1 MPGTAEEEGEGE
13 KGKYGDP
20 KKLYKFN
27 KELVKH
33 NSQLCK
39 QLEAL
44 KNDRDSLALD
54 KSKLKADLKST
65 EKELKKVGA
74 SLTSARS
81 EVDRLRAKSHKQ
93 GGGANTGTGEG
104 VEELQEKVRQ
114 LEAELSQRNEKLA
127 QFKKKVGSRLSLLE
141 GGGNGLSEDCEPASE
156 LANSESASEEESS
169 KYQLGV
175 EQEANAKLEKENSEL
190 RSRLTNLES
199 DLNNLLELMDDQQ
212 RGKFVLNT
220 EQRSSREIHLQSTD
234 ANAELKLNGRDSPL
248 SSPSASPSVR
258 RRNQTSVDVATL
270 QTCLK
275 LALDEKK
282 VIAQQN
288 ERLSSRLGSAAS
300 ELEETRRMWQQE
312 KEELLQLLLK
322 ARAEIDAREAREAQ
336 EMKLLEVEGDA
347 KRTRET
353 REPENKKL
361 PEVDSDAKGTRKARV
376 PENQKLTEVESDTKG
391 TRESQVQENKKPP
404 EVESASKEIQQQQ
417 SESSSTETMAGSVR
431 PSSSTASSTEQQST
445 ATSDSSRE
453 QKSEPVNADQSKGE
467 AKSQEKRKRSGAR
480 RGPLQ
485 KQPSRENFT
494 AALAIFQNGGGA
506 APVVGT
512 SFAKPVSKRERR
524 TSEMSD
530 DGHSPQ
536 SLASPASTSSPSSP
550 RKQSTESRPEPAV
563 VAGKPPIPPSSSH
576 GSDAHSR
583 QSTAGEKSS
592 SKMGVASKRMS
603 WTIAQRRKSFEE
615 QSEEPSTLKVQAQ
628 HTRTSSS
635 PNVNTTQGS
644 PVHARKEDKT
654 KALEE
659 AKRAEEE
666 KAKREKEEKRRQEME
681 AEERRKRELEEKRQ
695 REAKERER
703 LREEREERERLR
715 REEKEERERLRRE
728 REEKEREQKREL
740 EEKRKCEKE
749 EREKKRHEELER
761 KRQLEEKKKQEQ
773 LAQQELQRAKE
784 IERAKEREAERDAAL
799 KKQRQGEDQKKQ
811 EKEEREE
818 RLRLEEER
826 RAAEK
831 AAQAAIDPR
840 PHKINQRQSPFG
852 SIAMRRAAFE
862 QNNSPSSSPPV
873 TLRQNRSSMQR
884 PKSMDVGA
892 LLSTTSAVSPSHSPT
907 PQSPGLTN
915 ILIKTSISPHTSPT
929 LNERKEIKVG
939 GKPTSISKPNPP
951 PTVNRQSAEVS
962 IVTTGTSSPTLRRS
976 KTLSS
981 ATTSLAVST
990 PDLTSVGTSKEGN
1003 SNGGGGSG
1011 WSPGSQRRTVLSTTP
1026 KSPLS
1031 ERKMTKSV
1039 SFSPTPARSL
1049 GVSRPGAPPVA
1060 GQPSSPEKV
1069 SFKAVPARLGV
1080 PAVDIKKAQSLQ
1092 NIPEH
1097 APVENITS
1105 PTISEVTRQGPV
1117 VQRRPRSERAKTTSL
1132 SRADAV
1138 SLLSKLNEKEKSVEK
1153 PVGNGVQPTLRT
1165 SRSTY
1170 VRPLS
1175 MYDSITPARYV

>member
-1 MPGTAEEEGEGE
+1 MDGE

-20 KKLYKFN
+20 KKLYKHN
-27 KELVKH
+27 KELFKH
-33 NSQLCK
+33 NSQLSK
-39 QLEAL
+39 QIDTL
-44 KNDRDSLALD
+44 KNEKDSLALD

-65 EKELKKVGA
+65 EKELKKVSA

-93 GGGANTGTGEG
+93 GGSTMGEG

-114 LEAELSQRNEKLA
+114 LEAELTKRNEKLA
-127 QFKKKVGSRLSLLE
+127 NFKKKVGSRLSLLE
-141 GGGNGLSEDCEPASE
+141 GGGNGLTEDCEPSE
-156 LANSESASEEESS
+156 LANSESASEEDSS
-169 KYQLGV
+169 KYQQGV

-190 RSRLTNLES
+190 RSRITNLES
-199 DLNNLLELMDDQQ
+199 DLNRLLELMDNQQ
-212 RGKFVLNT
+212 RGEFVLNT
-220 EQRSSREIHLQSTD
+220 ERRSSREIHLQSTD
-234 ANAELKLNGRDSPL
+234 AYTELKLNGQDSPH
-248 SSPSASPSVR
+248 SSPSTSPSVR

-288 ERLSSRLGSAAS
+288 ERLGSRLGSAVS
-300 ELEETRRMWQQE
+300 ELEETRRLWQQE

-322 ARAEIDAREAREAQ
+322 ARAEIDARDAREAQ
-336 EMKLLEVEGDA
+336 ELENKEVPEVESDA
-347 KRTRET
+347 KGTKGAQ
-353 REPENKKL
+353 EPENKK
-361 PEVDSDAKGTRKARV
+361 VS
-376 PENQKLTEVESDTKG
+376 EVESDNQG
-391 TRESQVQENKKPP
+391 TREGREHENKELPK
-404 EVESASKEIQQQQ
+404 VESASKETQQQQ
-417 SESSSTETMAGSVR
+417 SKSSSTETMAGNRR

-453 QKSEPVNADQSKGE
+453 QKSEPANTDQSKGDS
-467 AKSQEKRKRSGAR
+467 KSRETRRRSGAR
-480 RGPLQ
+480 RGVLQ

-494 AALAIFQNGGGA
+494 AALAIFQNGGAAA

-512 SFAKPVSKRERR
+512 SFAKPISKSERR
-524 TSEMSD
+524 TSEVSD

-536 SLASPASTSSPSSP
+536 PLASPASTSSPSSP

-563 VAGKPPIPPSSSH
+563 VVGKPPIPPSSSS

-583 QSTAGEKSS
+583 QSAVGEKSS

-615 QSEEPSTLKVQAQ
+615 QSEEPSKLEVQAQ
-628 HTRTSSS
+628 HTRASSS
-635 PNVNTTQGS
+635 PTVNTAQGS
-644 PVHARKEDKT
+644 PSHTRKEDKT

-666 KAKREKEEKRRQEME
+666 KAKREKEEKRRQELE
-681 AEERRKRELEEKRQ
+681 AEEKRKRELEEKRR
-695 REAKERER
+695 REAEERER

-715 REEKEERERLRRE
+715 REREERERE
-728 REEKEREQKREL
+728 RKREL
-740 EEKRKCEKE
+740 EEKRKREKE
-749 EREKKRHEELER
+749 ERERKRQEELER
-761 KRQLEEKKKQEQ
+761 KRQLEEKRRQEQ
-773 LAQQELQRAKE
+773 LVQQELQRAKE
-784 IERAKEREAERDAAL
+784 IEREKEREAERDAAL
-799 KKQRQGEDQKKQ
+799 KKQREAEEQKKR

-818 RLRLEEER
+818 RLRQEEER

-840 PHKINQRQSPFG
+840 PHRINQRQSPFG

-873 TLRQNRSSMQR
+873 TLRNRSPMQR

-892 LLSTTSAVSPSHSPT
+892 LLSTTSTVSPSTSPT
-907 PQSPGLTN
+907 PQSPGLTS
-915 ILIKTSISPHTSPT
+915 ISIKTSKSPQTSPT
-929 LNERKEIKVG
+929 LNERKEVKVVG
-939 GKPTSISKPNPP
+939 RSTSISKPNPP
-951 PTVNRQSAEVS
+951 PTVNRNSTGVS

-976 KTLSS
+976 KTLST

-990 PDLTSVGTSKEGN
+990 PDLTCVGTSKEGN
-1003 SNGGGGSG
+1003 NGSIGGGGGGG

-1039 SFSPTPARSL
+1039 SFSPTPSRTQ
-1049 GVSRPGAPPVA
+1049 GVSRPSVPPVA
-1060 GQPSSPEKV
+1060 GQPSSPEKM
-1069 SFKAVPARLGV
+1069 SFKAVPARLAV

-1105 PTISEVTRQGPV
+1105 PTISEVTRRGPV

-1132 SRADAV
+1132 SHADAV

-1153 PVGNGVQPTLRT
+1153 PVSNGVQPTLRS
-1165 SRSTY
+1165 SRSTIG
-1170 VRPLS
+1170 RPFS
-1175 MYDSITPARYV
+1175 MYDSVTPARYVCTIL